1 MEVLSLIIV
10 VVIIFLISQLDSLK
24 CKKVKRF
31 TQGHLGSRWGSWS
44 RTGQLQ
50 AEAGPLATKNG
61 ANEAQKAL

>member
-1 MEVLSLIIV
+1 MEVLSLVIV

-50 AEAGPLATKNG
+50 AEAWSFGY
-61 ANEAQKAL
+61 